1 MNKQTNKI
9 LIIAPCLAMGGIERA
24 SSNTANGLSEL
35 GTKVYFLSLFKK
47 EVFFKLNEGIETI
60 EPQGFNKTKLSLLK
74 SILWIRKEVKRV
86 NPEHILVFNK
96 FYGAITALAL
106 IGTKYQYF
114 LSERSSP
121 LFVWRQPM
129 RAINKFAFSI
139 KPPKGVI
146 AQTNIAAEYQR
157 KYFKKTEVIVIPNS
171 VREVQRYPEIKRE
184 KVILAVGRLNDYLK
198 GFDLLIESFAKIKNQ
213 DWELHI
219 AGGDEEGELL
229 KAQAEKLGVIN
240 RIKFL
245 GKVKEIDKCYAY
257 AGIFVIPSRSEGF
270 PNALAE
276 AMTAGCC
283 CIAFDFVAG
292 PSDII
297 KNEENGILVNSGDVL
312 ALAKSIDY
320 LICDHKLRLILSRNA
335 ILLLDYLNKKIIVKK
350 ILYFING
357 IK

>member
-1 MNKQTNKI
+1 MNKQANKI

-35 GTKVYFLSLFKK
+35 GAKVYFLSLFKK
-47 EVFFKLNEGIETI
+47 EAFFKLNEGIEII
-60 EPQGFNKTKLSLLK
+60 EPQGFNKTKLSLFK

-106 IGTKYQYF
+106 LGTKYPYF

-171 VREVQRYPEIKRE
+171 VREVQLFPEIKRE

-198 GFDLLIESFAKIKNQ
+198 GFDLLIESFAKLKNQ

-219 AGGDEEGELL
+219 AGGDEEGEAL
-229 KAQAEKLGVIN
+229 KEQAERLGVIN

-276 AMTAGCC
+276 AMGAGCS
-283 CIAFDFVAG
+283 CIAFDFTAG
-292 PSDII
+292 PRDII
-297 KNEENGILVNSGDVL
+297 VDGISGLIVENGNTTEM
-312 ALAKSIDY
+312 AKAIDY
-320 LICDHKLRLILSRNA
+320 LIAHPEKRMQLSKEAIKIREKLNENLIA
-335 ILLLDYLNKKIIVKK
+335 EKIKR
-350 ILYFING
+350 FINF
-357 IK
+357 

>member
-1 MNKQTNKI
+1 MNKQANKI

-35 GTKVYFLSLFKK
+35 GAKVYFLSLFKK
-47 EVFFKLNEGIETI
+47 EAFFKLNEGIEII
-60 EPQGFNKTKLSLLK
+60 EPQGFNKTKLSLFK

-106 IGTKYQYF
+106 LGTKYPYF

-171 VREVQRYPEIKRE
+171 VREVQLFPEIKRE

-198 GFDLLIESFAKIKNQ
+198 GFDLLIKSFAKLKNQ

-219 AGGDEEGELL
+219 AGGDEEGEAL
-229 KAQAEKLGVIN
+229 KEQAERLGVIN

-257 AGIFVIPSRSEGF
+257 AGMFVIPSRSEGF
-270 PNALAE
+270 PNVLAE

-292 PSDII
+292 P
-297 KNEENGILVNSGDVL
+297 NEMITNGVDGILVPSGDTQKLAEAIDDLIVKDDFRDVL
-312 ALAKSIDY
+312 AQKAIKTSQHFKKSTI
-320 LICDHKLRLILSRNA
+320 ISKIANV
-335 ILLLDYLNKKIIVKK
+335 INKK
-350 ILYFING
+350 
-357 IK
+357 

>member
-1 MNKQTNKI
+1 MNKQANKI

-35 GTKVYFLSLFKK
+35 GAKVYFLSLFKK
-47 EVFFKLNEGIETI
+47 EAFFKLNEGIEII
-60 EPQGFNKTKLSLLK
+60 EPQGFNKTKLSLFK

-106 IGTKYQYF
+106 LGTKYPYF

-129 RAINKFAFSI
+129 RAINKLAFSI

-171 VREVQRYPEIKRE
+171 VREVQLFPEIKRE

-198 GFDLLIESFAKIKNQ
+198 GFDLLIESFAKLKNQ

-219 AGGDEEGELL
+219 AGGDEEGEAL
-229 KAQAEKLGVIN
+229 KEQAERLGVIN

-257 AGIFVIPSRSEGF
+257 AGMFVIPSRSEGF

-283 CIAFDFVAG
+283 CIAFDFTAG
-292 PSDII
+292 PRDII
-297 KNEENGILVNSGDVL
+297 VDGISGLIVENGNTTEM
-312 ALAKSIDY
+312 AKAIDY
-320 LICDHKLRLILSRNA
+320 LIAHPEKRIQLSKEA
-335 ILLLDYLNKKIIVKK
+335 IKIREKLNKNIIANKIK
-350 ILYFING
+350 YFLNL
-357 IK
+357 

>member
-219 AGGDEEGELL
+219 AGGDEEGEVL

-257 AGIFVIPSRSEGF
+257 AGMFVIPSRSEGF

-292 PSDII
+292 P
-297 KNEENGILVNSGDVL
+297 NEMITNGVDGILVPSGNIDKL
-312 ALAKSIDY
+312 AQVIDI
-320 LICDHKLRLILSRNA
+320 LIQDQIKIESYSNEALKVKEKLNQQ
-335 ILLLDYLNKKIIVKK
+335 KIVSQIKD
-350 ILYFING
+350 FIF
-357 IK
+357 KL

>member
-1 MNKQTNKI
+1 MNKQANKI

-35 GTKVYFLSLFKK
+35 GAKVYFLSLFKK
-47 EVFFKLNEGIETI
+47 EAFFKLNEGIEII
-60 EPQGFNKTKLSLLK
+60 EPQGFNKTKLSLFK

-106 IGTKYQYF
+106 LGTKYPYF

-171 VREVQRYPEIKRE
+171 VREVQLFPEIKRE

-198 GFDLLIESFAKIKNQ
+198 GFDLLIESFAKLKNQ

-219 AGGDEEGELL
+219 AGGDEEGEAL
-229 KAQAEKLGVIN
+229 KEQAERLGVIN

-257 AGIFVIPSRSEGF
+257 AGMFVIPSRSEGF

-276 AMTAGCC
+276 AMGAGCP
-283 CIAFDFVAG
+283 CIAFDFIAG
-292 PSDII
+292 PRDII
-297 KNEENGILVNSGDVL
+297 DHDLSGIIVENGNTIEM
-312 ALAKSIDY
+312 AKAIDY
-320 LICDHKLRLILSRNA
+320 LIAHPEKRIQLSKEAIKIREKLNENLIA
-335 ILLLDYLNKKIIVKK
+335 EKIKR
-350 ILYFING
+350 FINF
-357 IK
+357 